1 MDDIR
6 IQATERTPELDF
18 NFSDNQFALRGESY
32 PEDVP
37 AFFSAPLSALE
48 AHLGAMTTG
57 EVAFLFQLT
66 YFNSTSAKVVM
77 KIFELLDETAA
88 KGVEVTIN
96 WRYLAD
102 DDNMEELGQEFGED
116 LQSAKFVMCPLQG

>member
-18 NFSDNQFALRGESY
+18 NFSNNQFALRGESY

-37 AFFSAPLSALE
+37 AFFSTPLSALE
-48 AHLGAMTTG
+48 AHLGAMTSG
-57 EVAFLFQLT
+57 EVTFLFQLT

-77 KIFELLDETAA
+77 KIFELLDESAA
-88 KGVEVTIN
+88 KGVGVTIN

-116 LQSAKFVMCPLQG
+116 LQSAKIVMCPLQG

>member
-1 MDDIR
+1 MEDIR
-6 IQATERTPELDF
+6 IKATERTPELDF

-37 AFFSAPLSALE
+37 AFFGAPLSALE

-57 EVAFLFQLT
+57 EVTFLFQLT

-88 KGVEVTIN
+88 KGVGVTIN